1 MQNPANPPAP
11 QRLVP
16 RVYRCYHD
24 YALSSWGNVFM
35 VSWRKNTTSAGA
47 SDLRTQCERFAAQHP
62 EGILLL
68 TVIHDGAPIPPPEP
82 RAQIAAFLKSGEYIR
97 GSAVIMEGTSFRA
110 AIVRSI
116 VTGLTMLAH
125 QPFPHQICSLPQAGA
140 LFARAA
146 EGTDIQFDN
155 GAFQNGIA
163 ALRSRIEKELAE
175 PGTRRLRVA

>member
-1 MQNPANPPAP
+1 MQNPANQPSQ
-11 QRLVP
+11 QRSIP

-24 YALSSWGNVFM
+24 YTLASWGNVFM
-35 VSWRKNTTSAGA
+35 VSWRQNTTSAGA
-47 SDLRTQCERFAAQHP
+47 SDLRTQCEKFATQHP

-82 RAQIAAFLKSGEYIR
+82 RAQIAAFLKSGAYIR

-140 LFARAA
+140 LFTRVTR
-146 EGTDIQFDN
+146 GTDTHFEQA
-155 GAFQNGIA
+155 AFERGIA
-163 ALRSRIEKELAE
+163 DLRSRIERELAD
-175 PGTRRLRVA
+175 PGMRKLRVA